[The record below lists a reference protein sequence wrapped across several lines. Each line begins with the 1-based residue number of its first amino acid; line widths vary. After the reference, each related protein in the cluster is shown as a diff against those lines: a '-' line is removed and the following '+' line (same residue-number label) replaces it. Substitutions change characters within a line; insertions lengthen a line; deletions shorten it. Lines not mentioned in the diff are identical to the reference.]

1 MIKQHVTLGRQKD
14 EFYASEKEDYKK
26 FLTKFFGYFT
36 KNYAGLRTIDIH
48 SLDMYA
54 VSCFCAPGNPEAR
67 QYLKNSLE
75 AAYAFFRLATEQ
87 DLNLTFRI
95 GEHQAE
101 LKSAYTDRHLQILGP
116 YEYDLYKALI
126 LRHHEALHYLLQ
138 VDLRVHFREKPY
150 TNENHNALA
159 AFTFVYKAL
168 FNRRKYL
175 GSVFALA
182 KRAFTSQGVS
192 YTVAPVYDSIALI
205 ELMLSGGSE
214 ADFNLRFEKALLD
227 YQAECKKDKDT
238 SWRSAM
244 ALPLAAVAAL
254 AHDQWG
260 YRVTVENEY
269 IPQWIVEDTDGEQ
282 PWKLG
287 EKTLDYCPSKEL
299 NLDSEAAERAYLQQ
313 NDLYGQMEHI
323 EYYLEHLF
331 LGDEPLQAM
340 EAMHPH
346 LWHIFLNK
354 TAWQFGADGT
364 ELRDYIQT
372 HLDPIARELH
382 DLRSTVNVVKL

>member
-14 EFYASEKEDYKK
+14 EFYASEKKDHEE
-26 FLTKFFGYFT
+26 FHTEFFGKFKRGYL
-36 KNYAGLRTIDIH
+36 NLRTIDVH
-48 SLDMYA
+48 NLDMYA
-54 VSCFCAPGNPEAR
+54 VSCFCAPDNPEAR

-75 AAYAFFRLATEQ
+75 AAYAYFRLATEQ
-87 DLNLTFRI
+87 DLSLTFRI
-95 GEHQAE
+95 GELQAE
-101 LKSAYTDRHLQILGP
+101 LKSAYTDRKLQILG
-116 YEYDLYKALI
+116 YWEDDLYKALI
-126 LRHHEALHYLLQ
+126 LRHSEALRYLLQ
-138 VDLRVHFREKPY
+138 LDLRVHFREYPY
-150 TNENHNALA
+150 SDQSDNALA
-159 AFTFVYKAL
+159 SFTFVYKAL

-182 KRAFTSQGVS
+182 KRAFASPDVS
-192 YTVAPVYDSIALI
+192 YTVAPLYDSIALI
-205 ELMLSGGSE
+205 ELMLAGGSE
-214 ADFNLRFEKALLD
+214 ADFNLRFDKALLD

-244 ALPLAAVAAL
+244 ALPLTALAAL
-254 AHDQWG
+254 AYDVWG
-260 YRVTVENEY
+260 CRVTVENEY

-282 PWKLG
+282 PWTLG
-287 EKTLDYCPSKEL
+287 DKTLAYCPSSQL
-299 NLDSEAAERAYLQQ
+299 NLDSEAAQRAYLQQ
-313 NDLYGQMEHI
+313 SDLDGQMEHI

-346 LWHIFLNK
+346 LWYIFLNK

-364 ELRDYIQT
+364 ALSDYIQANI
-372 HLDPIARELH
+372 DAIARELH